1 VKVEIRDCAGRQ
13 GGREEGGRGE
23 SGEKKEMWKAGDKEG
38 THT

>member
-1 VKVEIRDCAGRQ
+1 MKVEIRDCAGRQ
-13 GGREEGGRGE
+13 GGRGEGGRGE